1 MDTIELSYQQIIN
14 MLCSHHLTSLD
25 LCQSC
30 RGKCDFQIL
39 LYECDPFSPDP
50 SEIARVTD
58 YVVAYAC
65 KGNSTLTEEK
75 RQMKQLVL
83 R

>member
-1 MDTIELSYQQIIN
+1 MDTIKLSYQEIIN
-14 MLCSHHLTSLD
+14 VLCIHHLTSAKSWRD
-25 LCQSC
+25 NY
-30 RGKCDFQIL
+30 DFQIL
-39 LYECDPFSPDP
+39 LHESDPFSPDP

-75 RQMKQLVL
+75 RQIKQLVL

>member
-1 MDTIELSYQQIIN
+1 MSVIP
-14 MLCSHHLTSLD
+14 C
-25 LCQSC
+25 
-30 RGKCDFQIL
+30 
-39 LYECDPFSPDP
+39 FSPEP

-58 YVVAYAC
+58 YVVACAC

-75 RQMKQLVL
+75 KQMKQLVL

>member
-1 MDTIELSYQQIIN
+1 MISRFCCIRVT
-14 MLCSHHLTSLD
+14 
-25 LCQSC
+25 
-30 RGKCDFQIL
+30 
-39 LYECDPFSPDP
+39 SPDP

-65 KGNSTLTEEK
+65 KENSTLTEEK
-75 RQMKQLVL
+75 RQIKQLVL

>member
-1 MDTIELSYQQIIN
+1 
-14 MLCSHHLTSLD
+14 
-25 LCQSC
+25 
-30 RGKCDFQIL
+30 
-39 LYECDPFSPDP
+39 LYESNPFSPDP

-75 RQMKQLVL
+75 RQIKQKSVCYDDSRYMKIVNNKLNYQSFK
-83 R
+83 